1 MKKFADNRPYLEK
14 QYEQPFAPASGLSL
28 DELKTDFEQHCAAN
42 PNEPLIL
49 KRAYLMNLVCRKGR
63 IVIEPENMFAGKVE
77 GRTLLD
83 EMRYEYTRKAWTE
96 EFGEWHGWCNVSDL
110 ELGIGYMIDYSH
122 ICPDWPAILKLGLP
136 GLRDRAAKGDTPLHR
151 AVVMVYEGA
160 MELCRRLGW
169 AQLAE
174 RPPQTLHEAFE
185 LAYIFHEL
193 EENEGEQVRTM
204 GWFDRLYIDFYRN
217 DLKNG
222 TLTRE
227 SAKELI
233 KYFWI
238 TFWAKTQG
246 KLFGKNFCFGPEINE
261 LSSLGMETY
270 YEMNVVDPKLSVRVT
285 PDTPQDFLELC
296 AKNIRDGRTGIVFLN
311 DRVVIEALI
320 KHGRTPEDAFDY
332 IPIGCYEP
340 AVLGKEVSLSGATHL
355 FLANILLHSLKQGC
369 QYTDFNEL
377 KSNFYHNLK
386 KASELM
392 AKQQSRCEKIWPRAN
407 PIPFL
412 SGTYHECMADGKDVT
427 EGGAKYNTT
436 GTVVCNTADL
446 ADSLAAIEYLVY
458 QEKLCSLDELR
469 SALAADY
476 QGYEKLRLTARNR
489 APKWGNN
496 DDRADKFAI
505 EVAAYVGPLLST
517 LDNGRGGKFTP
528 SIYGQLVVERGSE
541 TGAFPSGRKAGEPLS
556 QNMDA
561 AIGMDRNGITAL
573 MNSALKIDY
582 SEYPCGTCL
591 DLMLHPSA
599 VKGGDGI
606 KTLLSLVRA
615 FIARGGSGLQFNI
628 FDAATL
634 RDAQIHPEAYS
645 NLQVRVCGW
654 NARFIDLTPE
664 AQETFIAQAEAMI

>member
-1 MKKFADNRPYLEK
+1 
-14 QYEQPFAPASGLSL
+14 
-28 DELKTDFEQHCAAN
+28 
-42 PNEPLIL
+42 
-49 KRAYLMNLVCRKGR
+49 
-63 IVIEPENMFAGKVE
+63 
-77 GRTLLD
+77 
-83 EMRYEYTRKAWTE
+83 
-96 EFGEWHGWCNVSDL
+96 
-110 ELGIGYMIDYSH
+110 
-122 ICPDWPAILKLGLP
+122 
-136 GLRDRAAKGDTPLHR
+136 
-151 AVVMVYEGA
+151 
-160 MELCRRLGW
+160 
-169 AQLAE
+169 
-174 RPPQTLHEAFE
+174 
-185 LAYIFHEL
+185 
-193 EENEGEQVRTM
+193 
-204 GWFDRLYIDFYRN
+204 
-217 DLKNG
+217 
-222 TLTRE
+222 
-227 SAKELI
+227 
-233 KYFWI
+233 
-238 TFWAKTQG
+238 
-246 KLFGKNFCFGPEINE
+246 
-261 LSSLGMETY
+261 
-270 YEMNVVDPKLSVRVT
+270 
-285 PDTPQDFLELC
+285 
-296 AKNIRDGRTGIVFLN
+296 
-311 DRVVIEALI
+311 
-320 KHGRTPEDAFDY
+320 
-332 IPIGCYEP
+332 
-340 AVLGKEVSLSGATHL
+340 
-355 FLANILLHSLKQGC
+355 
-369 QYTDFNEL
+369 
-377 KSNFYHNLK
+377 
-386 KASELM
+386 M